1 MAVAKPD
8 GPVNPQ
14 SWPCIR
20 AGADQSYDFT
30 WTALAHPVRHRD
42 YAAAAI
48 FISERLMAHQCFDV
62 HIDDQIAHIRL
73 IRPEKRNSMN
83 AEFWGELPEIIEDIA
98 NGARA
103 RVIVISSTGPH
114 FSSGLDISSIGSGE
128 VGAGDRQAAK
138 PDPKQRRT
146 RGAAFYD
153 NVRRMQSTFS
163 CLETCRIPVLAAIQG
178 GCIGGGVDFATAC
191 DIRYAAEDAYFTV
204 FEVNIG
210 MTADVGTFPRLV
222 KLIPEGIVRELAY
235 TGRRMSANEA
245 MSVGLVNRVFP
256 DHDSLIKGVREVAAD
271 IAAKAPLA
279 VYGCK
284 QMINYARDHSTADG
298 LDYISI
304 WNASMLQPDEM
315 AEAITANREHRPG
328 DFADLPP
335 RR

>member
-1 MAVAKPD
+1 MA
-8 GPVNPQ
+8 
-14 SWPCIR
+14 
-20 AGADQSYDFT
+20 Y
-30 WTALAHPVRHRD
+30 
-42 YAAAAI
+42 
-48 FISERLMAHQCFDV
+48 ECFDV
-62 HIDDQIAHIRL
+62 TIDNQIAHIRL
-73 IRPEKRNSMN
+73 IRPGKRNSMN
-83 AEFWGELPEIIEDIA
+83 TAFWRELPEIVHDID

-114 FSSGLDISSIGSGE
+114 FSSGLDISAIGGSG
-128 VGAGDRQAAK
+128 DQISK
-138 PDPKQRRT
+138 PDPKQRRV

-163 CLETCRIPVLAAIQG
+163 CLEDCRIPVLVAIQG

-191 DIRYAAEDAYFTV
+191 DIRYATEDAYFTV

-222 KLIPEGIVRELAY
+222 KLVPEGIVREMAY
-235 TGRRMSANEA
+235 TGRRMPANEA
-245 MSVGLVNRVFP
+245 VSVGLVNRVFE
-256 DHDSLIKGVREVAAD
+256 DHYSLVAGVMEVAAE
-271 IAAKAPLA
+271 IASKAPLA

-284 QMINYARDHSTADG
+284 QMINYARDHNTSDG

-315 AEAITANREHRPG
+315 AEAITANREKRPG